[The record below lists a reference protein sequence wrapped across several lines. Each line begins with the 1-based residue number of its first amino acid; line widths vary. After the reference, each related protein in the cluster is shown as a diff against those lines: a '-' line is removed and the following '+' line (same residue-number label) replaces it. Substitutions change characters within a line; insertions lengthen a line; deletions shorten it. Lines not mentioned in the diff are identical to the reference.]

1 MTPGQSRAA
10 RSWLEWSL
18 ERAAAEAGVGK
29 STVYRFE
36 RGKSVLHI
44 KVLALERAYEAA
56 GIEFVGKH
64 GVHLRRER

>member
-1 MTPGQSRAA
+1 M
-10 RSWLEWSL
+10 
-18 ERAAAEAGVGK
+18 GK

-64 GVHLRRER
+64 GVHLRREG